1 MARSAS
7 RSANPDSHEEGLL
20 RASLLSLSLRSSAT
34 SRIVNISSAMR
45 PPESRPVKH
54 IEDQRKFEKIVVVTV
69 LSEIMVRTKP
79 LQYHI
84 GKSALKADF

>member
-1 MARSAS
+1 
-7 RSANPDSHEEGLL
+7 
-20 RASLLSLSLRSSAT
+20 
-34 SRIVNISSAMR
+34 MR